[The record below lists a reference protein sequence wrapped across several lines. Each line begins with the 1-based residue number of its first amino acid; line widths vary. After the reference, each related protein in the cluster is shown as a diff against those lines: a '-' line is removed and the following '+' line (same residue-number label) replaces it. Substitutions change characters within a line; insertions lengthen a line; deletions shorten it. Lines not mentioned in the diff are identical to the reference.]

1 MLIQVPFYSNV
12 VYRSQLQPKVSIKT
26 IDPNW
31 GDIQPNGFRFAW
43 VAFFQ
48 LSVETHNGLMAMP
61 PSQLKRVLR
70 QLLMI
75 QAPKVP
81 EPKPELYRFFIIVGV
96 AVFHGYYFC
105 STCVN
110 RHVCKLLYVAFP
122 WVMYKMS
129 QGNHTVQGN
138 VDIFFKK
145 KLPILPAAQVL
156 ILAVLILAFTKGLQW
171 DEVGGSVME
180 TVYI

>member
-138 VDIFFKK
+138 VDILKK
-145 KLPILPAAQVL
+145 NCQYSPLLRCSFWL
-156 ILAVLILAFTKGLQW
+156 CSF
-171 DEVGGSVME
+171 
-180 TVYI
+180 